1 METEHAL
8 PCLSAF
14 QDHHQDLLRFFTRK
28 LGCRELAADC
38 AQETYVHLVRM
49 GPTIKAQNPRA
60 FLFRVA
66 VNLSIDCLRKAR
78 TRRGVLSSEPLPEE
92 TASLAPTAEDTLD
105 AKQRVVRLQAAME
118 ELSSKCRT
126 ALLLNRLEGSF
137 RRYWD
142 AEMSMPDVLPE
153 RFSRAISTLVCRAL
167 HTPCVALRLKRF

>member
-126 ALLLNRLEGSF
+126 ALLLNRLEGKTHKEIAQVLGVS
-137 RRYWD
+137 
-142 AEMSMPDVLPE
+142 ESMIAKYIVQGLKHCRSRVLDV
-153 RFSRAISTLVCRAL
+153 T
-167 HTPCVALRLKRF
+167 